1 MSVFGYCPLAGLA
14 KDSVLCGRQKI
25 LVVYLRAFSEALL
38 VEGRKRVRFEEKT
51 NVSPD
56 VWQRLPFWIK
66 ELLKM
71 LKDSGS

>member
-1 MSVFGYCPLAGLA
+1 M
-14 KDSVLCGRQKI
+14 
-25 LVVYLRAFSEALL
+25 
-38 VEGRKRVRFEEKT
+38 RFEKM

-71 LKDSGS
+71 LRDSGS